1 MTSGRRV
8 SRKVWALPG
17 VFQTMKR
24 ITVIV
29 VAAVALA
36 VAVAAIAVAS
46 SSSSKKSSSAASSTA
61 TIKLRSTSLG
71 KIVVDSKGRTL
82 YLFEKDK
89 NGKSA
94 CSGQCAANWPPAL
107 VTGKPKVGSGL
118 SASKVGTTTRSGGKH
133 QVTYGGHPL
142 YTFIVDKGK
151 PGSVKGEGL
160 KAFGAEWYVVGA
172 NGKKVEHGSSKSS
185 ASTSTSSS
193 APSPY
198 GY

>member
-1 MTSGRRV
+1 MR
-8 SRKVWALPG
+8 
-17 VFQTMKR
+17 R
-24 ITVIV
+24 ITVIL
-29 VAAVALA
+29 VAAAALV

-46 SSSSKKSSSAASSTA
+46 SSSSSSSA

-71 KIVVDSKGRTL
+71 KIVVDAKGHTL

-94 CSGQCAANWPPAL
+94 CSGACAQNWPPL
-107 VTGKPKVGSGL
+107 TVKGTPKAGSGL
-118 SASKVGTTTRSGGKH
+118 KASKLGTTKRSDGRK

-142 YTFIVDKGK
+142 YTFVVDAGK
-151 PGSVKGEGL
+151 PGSVKGEGV

-172 NGKKVEHGSSKSS
+172 NGRKIEKTSGSSTATTK
-185 ASTSTSSS
+185 
-193 APSPY
+193 APAPY

>member
-1 MTSGRRV
+1 MR
-8 SRKVWALPG
+8 
-17 VFQTMKR
+17 R
-24 ITVIV
+24 ITVIL

-36 VAVAAIAVAS
+36 VAAAAIALGSSGS
-46 SSSSKKSSSAASSTA
+46 SSSSSS

-71 KIVVDSKGRTL
+71 KIVVDAKGHTL

-94 CSGQCAANWPPAL
+94 CSGACAQNWPPL
-107 VTGKPKVGSGL
+107 TVSGTPKAGSGL
-118 SASKVGTTTRSGGKH
+118 HAKLGTTKRSDGKR

-142 YTFIVDKGK
+142 YTFILDKGK

-172 NGKKVEHGSSKSS
+172 NGKKIEKASGSSSS
-185 ASTSTSSS
+185 TSSTSSS
-193 APSPY
+193 APAPY

>member
-1 MTSGRRV
+1 MR
-8 SRKVWALPG
+8 
-17 VFQTMKR
+17 R

-29 VAAVALA
+29 VAAIALA
-36 VAVAAIAVAS
+36 VAVAAIAIAS
-46 SSSSKKSSSAASSTA
+46 SGSKKSSSAASTSSTA

-94 CSGQCAANWPPAL
+94 CSGQCAANWPPL
-107 VTGKPKVGSGL
+107 LTNGKPTVGSGL
-118 SASKVGTTTRSGGKH
+118 SSSKVGTTTRSGGKH

-142 YTFIVDKGK
+142 YRFIVDKGK

-172 NGKKVEHGSSKSS
+172 NGKKVEHDSKSS
-185 ASTSTSSS
+185 ASTSTSTSGSKSS
-193 APSPY
+193 Y